1 MLTVVVPC
9 YNEEL
14 VIAETNS
21 RLITELE
28 KLEMDFEIIYV
39 NDGSTD
45 STLEGLRSIRSQF
58 SQVKI
63 INLSRNFGHQIA
75 VTAGL
80 DRASGDAVV
89 IIDADLQDPPHV
101 IAAMVARWKEGFEV
115 VYGTRIERGG
125 ETRFKLLSA
134 ALFYKLLNKLSD
146 VNIPQNVGDF
156 RLIDR
161 KVLNALKAM
170 PERDRFLRG
179 MVSWTGFEQC
189 SLEYRRDARFAGE
202 TKYPLKR
209 MLSLAFDAILSFSTV
224 PLRAAIWVGIAVAG
238 LASIGII
245 YAVVLRLFTNKWVPG
260 WTLLLVS
267 VFFLGGIELVF
278 MGVIGEYIGR
288 IFTEVKNRPLYFVAH
303 SIGFDDE
310 PD

>member
-9 YNEEL
+9 FNEEL
-14 VIAETNS
+14 VIDETNS
-21 RLITELE
+21 RLIAELE
-28 KLEMDFEIIYV
+28 KLEVMFEIIYV
-39 NDGSTD
+39 NDGSSDT
-45 STLEGLRSIRSQF
+45 TLKILRAIRSQHA
-58 SQVKI
+58 QVKI
-63 INLSRNFGHQIA
+63 VNLSRNFGHQIA

-101 IAAMVARWKEGFEV
+101 IAAMVAKWKEGFEV

-125 ETRFKLLSA
+125 ETQFKLVTSA
-134 ALFYKLLNKLSD
+134 MFYKLLNKLSD

-179 MVSWTGFEQC
+179 MVSWTGFEQF

-224 PLRAAIWVGIAVAG
+224 PLRAAIWVGMSVAG
-238 LASIGII
+238 LALIGIV
-245 YAVVLRLFTNKWVPG
+245 YAVVLRIFTNKWVPG

-278 MGVIGEYIGR
+278 LGVIGEYVGR

-303 SIGFDDE
+303 TFGFEDE
-310 PD
+310 GD